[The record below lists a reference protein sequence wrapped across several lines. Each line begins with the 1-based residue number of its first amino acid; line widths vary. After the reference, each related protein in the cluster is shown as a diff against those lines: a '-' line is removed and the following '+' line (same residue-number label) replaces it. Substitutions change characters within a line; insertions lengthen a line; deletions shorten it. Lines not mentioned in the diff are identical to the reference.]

1 MHTFHIRTIAL
12 ALAAAFGLGLSG
24 ATLASD
30 LKPEDAIKFRK
41 AGYNFMSWNMGKI
54 KASVEGTFNRD
65 EVVRS
70 AQAIAAV
77 ANSGMGALYLPGTD
91 RDHGDQK
98 TRLKSEF
105 FQEPERVREIAMNF
119 NAQANE
125 LAKVAASGN
134 PTAVA
139 AQFKRVGDSCKAC
152 HDRYR
157 AK

>member
-1 MHTFHIRTIAL
+1 MHTFHFRSIAL
-12 ALAAAFGLGLSG
+12 ALTAAFGLGLSG
-24 ATLASD
+24 VTLASD
-30 LKPEDAIKFRK
+30 MKPEDAIKFRK

-65 EVVRS
+65 EVLRS

-77 ANSGMGALYLPGTD
+77 ANSGMGALYLPDTD
-91 RDHGDQK
+91 RNHGDQT

-139 AQFKRVGDSCKAC
+139 AQFKRLGDACKAC